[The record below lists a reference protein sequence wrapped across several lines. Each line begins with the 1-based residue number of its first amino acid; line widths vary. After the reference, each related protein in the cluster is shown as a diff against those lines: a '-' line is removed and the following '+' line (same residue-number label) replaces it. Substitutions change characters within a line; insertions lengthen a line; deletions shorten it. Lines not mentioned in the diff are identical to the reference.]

1 VHRLRR
7 SLRTVLVASAGVAT
21 ALGVASLTQSAS
33 GQGGTQPPTATET
46 VPATTETSSTSTT
59 TTPKAKR
66 KATKKTVSC
75 KAKQY
80 ATRPPVTTALE
91 FATLTC
97 ASPLGRGV
105 QQNSAAVTRNAEA
118 TQGSFRGTVK
128 LFFDTGT
135 LRGTYT
141 SAFTVQN
148 AVATFKGTLKI
159 SSGTGT
165 FKGVTGTG
173 TITGTS
179 STGLKS
185 TLTEK
190 LTLTLPPA
198 RD

>member
-1 VHRLRR
+1 MHRLRR

-21 ALGVASLTQSAS
+21 ALGVASLTQTAS
-33 GQGGTQPPTATET
+33 GQGGSGETGTATVT
-46 VPATTETSSTSTT
+46 PTTTTSTSTT
-59 TTPKAKR
+59 TTPKAKS

-80 ATRPPVTTALE
+80 ATRPPVTTSLE

-97 ASPLGRGV
+97 PSPLGKGV
-105 QQNSAAVTRNAEA
+105 QQNSATVTRNAEA
-118 TQGSFRGTVK
+118 TQGSFRGTIK

-148 AVATFKGTLKI
+148 ALATFTGTLKI

-165 FKGVTGTG
+165 FKGATGTG

-190 LTLTLPPA
+190 LTLTLPA
-198 RD
+198 AKG